1 MRATLLILALLA
13 ALAGVVPWVAGGAP
27 RGWTKT
33 SVAVEKVDEITGIA
47 YRVYEKKLVPGIEF
61 PAVGI
66 AAGAVLAAA
75 GFLLARQGKW

>member
-1 MRATLLILALLA
+1 MRATFLILALLA
-13 ALAGVVPWVAGGAP
+13 ALAGLIPWVAGGAS

-47 YRVYEKKLVPGIEF
+47 YREYQKKFVPGVEF

-75 GFLLARQGKW
+75 GFLLARKEV